1 MENSSLNWQDSLN
14 PQLLQ
19 RLVLLGQQPGIIK
32 QDIGQKII
40 ARCDRFLNRLPL
52 LSQYLQRWQGVNEMS
67 VNSIPIVYALPP
79 LQESENTERM
89 TVNQVNHLASNTE
102 KTIETKLESSQSP
115 LVIINDAQEKR
126 ESVTENAIVVQLSTV
141 NEISSPIE
149 MPLSTNANSVTP
161 LQESGK
167 NENFT
172 VKAITTS
179 STPMASKST
188 SKNPESINNKN
199 SISRTEYQT
208 QYQTVYPLSIIDNFL
223 SSNQTYSLI
232 NNILKKEDP
241 LLIAKMIDRSSND
254 NDLDRQH
261 LIVNPL
267 SQENPSQ
274 LLSQN
279 KSIQEP
285 PLSRPLSSTHSSLVD
300 YTENTKKTFN
310 YFAEKAITENYLV
323 QTTLLEEKLEQ
334 KKVKLPVVKITN
346 QSHPEKLENQLPMP
360 PSSPSKMPRINATT
374 RVNRPAIAT
383 PLPLASRSPS
393 LPTSANFD
401 VQRRSLQQSP
411 EVPKVFAAPFPP
423 TETRISPMQT
433 APPKVDLETIAHQVE
448 RKIMRR
454 LVIESERR
462 GQKR

>member
-14 PQLLQ
+14 FQLLQ

-52 LSQYLQRWQGVNEMS
+52 LSQYVQRWQGLKEMS

-79 LQESENTERM
+79 LQELEKNERI
-89 TVNQVNHLASNTE
+89 TVNQVNHLTSNTE
-102 KTIETKLESSQSP
+102 KKIEMKVQSSQSP
-115 LVIINDAQEKR
+115 LVTINDAQEKR
-126 ESVTENAIVVQLSTV
+126 EPVTENPIVVQLSTV

-149 MPLSTNANSVTP
+149 MPLSMNANSVTP
-161 LQESGK
+161 LQGSGN

-172 VKAITTS
+172 VKAIATS
-179 STPMASKST
+179 STPISSKAKSD
-188 SKNPESINNKN
+188 NPDSINNKN
-199 SISRTEYQT
+199 SVALT
-208 QYQTVYPLSIIDNFL
+208 QYQTVYPVSIIDNFL
-223 SSNQTYSLI
+223 SSSQTYSLI
-232 NNILKKEDP
+232 NNILTKEDP
-241 LLIAKMIDRSSND
+241 LPIAKIIDRSSN
-254 NDLDRQH
+254 NLDRQH
-261 LIVNPL
+261 FIVNPL
-267 SQENPSQ
+267 SYKNSSQ

-279 KSIQEP
+279 KSIQE
-285 PLSRPLSSTHSSLVD
+285 RPLSQPLSS
-300 YTENTKKTFN
+300 N
-310 YFAEKAITENYLV
+310 YFSQEAITENLSV

-346 QSHPEKLENQLPMP
+346 QSPSENLENQLPMP
-360 PSSPSKMPRINATT
+360 PSSPSKMPRINAIT
-374 RVNRPAIAT
+374 RVDSPEIST

-393 LPTSANFD
+393 LPSSTNFD
-401 VQRRSLQQSP
+401 VQRRSPQQSP
-411 EVPKVFAAPFPP
+411 EVPNVFAAPSPP

-433 APPKVDLETIAHQVE
+433 SPPKVDLEAIAHQVE